1 MKLSLHR
8 AQPSLESTEDLR
20 LTPVTAAAAPAKAKR
35 WTEECCSES
44 VGGEEGMEIR

>member
-8 AQPSLESTEDLR
+8 AQPSLESAEDLR
-20 LTPVTAAAAPAKAKR
+20 LTPVTAAAPAKAKR